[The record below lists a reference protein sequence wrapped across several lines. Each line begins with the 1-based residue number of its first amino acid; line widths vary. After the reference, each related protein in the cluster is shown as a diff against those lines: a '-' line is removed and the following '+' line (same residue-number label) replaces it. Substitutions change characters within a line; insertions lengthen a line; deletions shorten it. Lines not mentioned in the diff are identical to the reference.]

1 MSKKYL
7 KLTALFLLSVISTTT
22 LASTESLQWLQ
33 KMQTANN
40 NLNYEISFVQ
50 TTPINIDSL
59 RYRHIKH
66 NDKVYA
72 QMLTLDN
79 APQEIIQKD
88 NLVSYY
94 SLNAAPFSIESNHI
108 SDYFPTIM
116 QSNLQGLTEHYDFV
130 NIGRNRIAN
139 KVVQTIRILPKDDF
153 RYQYVVFIDEQNHLL
168 LRSDMLDREGNLLEQ
183 FRVVNI
189 NLDSI
194 SKSFVSD
201 LEKLNSPPIIA
212 EKKSSSAVTL
222 NWYPNWLPKGFKL
235 INQRTESD
243 GENIIESQLFSDGL
257 FYFTLHSSN
266 AITQNQNELAH
277 KQGSLIIYTENR
289 NNKELTFI
297 GQLPIAVARRIVQEI
312 QFNQLK

>member
-1 MSKKYL
+1 MSKQL
-7 KLTALFLLSVISTTT
+7 KLTALLLLSVLSKAV
-22 LASTESLQWLQ
+22 LADTEALQWLQ

-50 TTPINIDSL
+50 TTPINMDSL

-66 NDKVYA
+66 NNKIYA

-94 SLNAAPFSIESNHI
+94 SLNATPFSIESHQI
-108 SDYFPTIM
+108 TDYFPSIM
-116 QSNLQGLTEHYDFV
+116 QSNLQGLMEYYDFV
-130 NIGRNRIAN
+130 NFGRNRVAN
-139 KVVQTIRILPKDDF
+139 RVVQTIRVLPKDDF

-189 NLDSI
+189 NLDNI
-194 SKSFVSD
+194 SSNFVAD
-201 LEKLNSPPIIA
+201 LEKLNAPPIIA
-212 EKKSSSAVTL
+212 EKKSSANLTL
-222 NWYPNWLPKGFKL
+222 NWHPNWLPQGFKL